1 MEDNKLSIGELA
13 KQLSISPKTIRYYE
27 DIKLLPRPDRGSNN
41 YRVYSED
48 TLNRLHFIKKA
59 KSLGFT
65 LKEIKKVLS
74 ISDRGNDPCEHIG
87 ELLKLRI
94 VALEMKL
101 KELKEL
107 RTKLM
112 KLEKEW
118 SGMQIPEQCNTDDL
132 ICPKIEKFFKET

>member
-1 MEDNKLSIGELA
+1 MEEKKLSIGELA
-13 KQLSISPKTIRYYE
+13 GQLKINPKTIRYYE
-27 DIKLLPRPDRGSNN
+27 DIKLLPRPKRGDNN

-48 TLNRLHFIKKA
+48 TLKRLHFIKKTQN
-59 KSLGFT
+59 LGFT

-94 VALEMKL
+94 VELNKKL
-101 KELKEL
+101 LELKEL
-107 RTKLM
+107 QTKLK

-118 SGMQIPEQCNTDDL
+118 SSMQIAGECNTGDL
-132 ICPKIEKFFKET
+132 ICPKIEKYF

>member
-1 MEDNKLSIGELA
+1 MEENNLSIGELA
-13 KQLSISPKTIRYYE
+13 KQMSINPKTIRYYE
-27 DIKLLPRPDRGSNN
+27 DIKLLPRPKRGSNN
-41 YRVYSED
+41 YRVYSKD
-48 TLNRLHFIKKA
+48 TLNRLHFIRKT

-94 VALEMKL
+94 VDLERKL

-107 RTKLM
+107 RTKLK

-118 SGMQIPEQCNTDDL
+118 SSMQIPEECNTDDL
-132 ICPKIEKFFKET
+132 ICPKIEKYF

>member
-13 KQLSISPKTIRYYE
+13 KQLSINPKTIRYYE
-27 DIKLLPRPDRGSNN
+27 DIKLLPRPDRRSNN
-41 YRVYSED
+41 YRVYSKD

-65 LKEIKKVLS
+65 LKEIRKVLS

-107 RTKLM
+107 RAKLR

-118 SGMQIPEQCNTDDL
+118 SSMQIPEQYNTGDL
-132 ICPKIEKFFKET
+132 ICPKIEKYF

>member
-1 MEDNKLSIGELA
+1 MEENNLSIGELA
-13 KQLSISPKTIRYYE
+13 KQLSINPKTIRYYE
-27 DIKLLPRPDRGSNN
+27 DIELLPRPNRGSNN
-41 YRVYSED
+41 YRVYSRD
-48 TLNRLHFIKKA
+48 TLNRLHFIKKS

-94 VALEMKL
+94 VDLEMKL
-101 KELKEL
+101 KELKKL
-107 RTKLM
+107 RIKLK

-118 SGMQIPEQCNTDDL
+118 SSMEIPGECNTGDL
-132 ICPKIEKFFKET
+132 ICPKIEKYF

>member
-1 MEDNKLSIGELA
+1 MEENNLTIGELA
-13 KQLSISPKTIRYYE
+13 KQLAINPKTIRYYE
-27 DIKLLPRPDRGSNN
+27 DIKLLPKPKRGDNN

-48 TLNRLHFIKKA
+48 ILKRLRFIKKA
-59 KSLGFT
+59 QSLGFR

-94 VALEMKL
+94 VDLEKKL

-107 RTKLM
+107 QTRLK

-118 SGMQIPEQCNTDDL
+118 SMMQIPKEFNTGDL
-132 ICPKIEKFFKET
+132 ICPKIGNYYG

>member
-13 KQLSISPKTIRYYE
+13 KQLSINPKTIRYYE
-27 DIKLLPRPDRGSNN
+27 DIKLLPRPERGTNN
-41 YRVYSED
+41 YRVYSKD

-65 LKEIKKVLS
+65 LKEIRKVLS

-87 ELLKLRI
+87 ELLKLRT

-107 RTKLM
+107 RAKLR
-112 KLEKEW
+112 KLEKDW
-118 SGMQIPEQCNTDDL
+118 SGMQIPEECDTGDL
-132 ICPKIEKFFKET
+132 ICPKIEKYF

>member
-1 MEDNKLSIGELA
+1 MEENKLSIGELA
-13 KQLSISPKTIRYYE
+13 KQLSINPKTIRYYE

-94 VALEMKL
+94 VALDIKL

-118 SGMQIPEQCNTDDL
+118 SNMQIPEECNTDEL
-132 ICPKIEKFFKET
+132 ICPKIEKYF

>member
-1 MEDNKLSIGELA
+1 MEENKLSIGEIA
-13 KQLSISPKTIRYYE
+13 KQLSINPKTIRYYE
-27 DIKLLPRPDRGSNN
+27 DIKLLPRPNRGSNN
-41 YRVYSED
+41 YRVYSKD

-65 LKEIKKVLS
+65 LKEIKKVLI

-87 ELLKLRI
+87 EILKLRI
-94 VALEMKL
+94 VDLEKKL

-107 RTKLM
+107 RTKLK

-118 SGMQIPEQCNTDDL
+118 SSMRISEVCNTGDL
-132 ICPKIEKFFKET
+132 ICPKIEKYF

>member
-1 MEDNKLSIGELA
+1 MEENNFTIGELA
-13 KQLSISPKTIRYYE
+13 KQLSINPKTIRYYE

-41 YRVYSED
+41 YRVYSKD

-65 LKEIKKVLS
+65 LKEIRKVLS
-74 ISDRGNDPCEHIG
+74 ISDSGNDPCEHIE
-87 ELLKLRI
+87 ELLKVRI
-94 VALEMKL
+94 VDLEKKL

-107 RTKLM
+107 RTKLK

-118 SGMQIPEQCNTDDL
+118 SGMQIPEECNTGDL
-132 ICPKIEKFFKET
+132 ICPKIEKYF